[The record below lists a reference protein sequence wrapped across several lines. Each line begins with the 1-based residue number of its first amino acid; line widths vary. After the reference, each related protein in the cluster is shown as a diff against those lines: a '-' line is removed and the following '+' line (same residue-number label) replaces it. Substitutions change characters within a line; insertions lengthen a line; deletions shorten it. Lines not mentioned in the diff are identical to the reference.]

1 MAERVGICRALH
13 AFDFLEQWQRFITEL
28 GFEVVVSEPTDR
40 SMVEAGTRIAPAELC
55 LPAKVFLGHV
65 LVLKDRVDKLFIPRF
80 VCRKMHGDRFYGC
93 PKALAL
99 PDMTRALIP
108 DLPQVVELVIDE
120 RERSEERSYRDTAAG
135 FGVNGTRWK
144 QALAASRTL
153 PEARTGA
160 SPGPQDGE
168 VRIGVVGHSYLV
180 HDDVLSMSMLGKLA
194 GAGVEVV
201 LPGSVK
207 PAHGRRPEFVP
218 NWMFELDL
226 IDAASGMMEA
236 GVDGLL
242 LASSFACG
250 TSPVTNSIVR
260 RMVRERQAS
269 IPVLEVYFDEHS
281 AESGLTTR
289 LESFVDLVRA
299 KERRRS

>member
-13 AFDFLEQWQRFITEL
+13 AYDFLEQWQRFITRL
-28 GFEVVVSEPTDR
+28 GLEVVVSEPTDR
-40 SMVEAGTRIAPAELC
+40 SMVKAGARIAPAELC

-65 LVLKDRVDKLFIPRF
+65 LTLRDRVDTLFIPRF

-93 PKALAL
+93 PKAIAL

-108 DLPQVVELVIDE
+108 GLPKVVELVIDE
-120 RERSEERSYRDTAAG
+120 RESSEQRSYQNTAAG
-135 FGVNGTRWK
+135 LGVNGHRWR
-144 QALAASRTL
+144 QALDASRRL
-153 PEARTGA
+153 PEARTTS
-160 SPGPQDGE
+160 SPAPQDGK

-180 HDDVLSMSMLGKLA
+180 RDDVLSMDMLGKLA
-194 GAGVEVV
+194 QAEVEVF
-201 LPGSVK
+201 LPDSVRPDK
-207 PAHGRRPEFVP
+207 EKRPEFVP

-260 RMVRERQAS
+260 RMVRTRRRS

-281 AESGLTTR
+281 AEAGLTTR

-299 KERRRS
+299 RERHRS